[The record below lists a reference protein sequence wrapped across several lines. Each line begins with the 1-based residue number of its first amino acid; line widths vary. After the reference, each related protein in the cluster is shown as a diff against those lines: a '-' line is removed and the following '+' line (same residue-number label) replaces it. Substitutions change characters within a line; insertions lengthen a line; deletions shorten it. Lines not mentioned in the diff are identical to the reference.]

1 MEIKTK
7 QKLTLMHSQSLKKEL
22 EMHKMHKQNWQ
33 FNIYKFLT
41 HKDAEELENHLLIHV
56 ISKMY
61 T

>member
-1 MEIKTK
+1 
-7 QKLTLMHSQSLKKEL
+7 MHSQSLKKEL
-22 EMHKMHKQNWQ
+22 EMHKQNWQ

-41 HKDAEELENHLLIHV
+41 HKGAKELENHLLIHV

>member
-1 MEIKTK
+1 
-7 QKLTLMHSQSLKKEL
+7 MHSQSLKKEL

-41 HKDAEELENHLLIHV
+41 QKDAKELENHLLIHV